1 MIFVA
6 YTYNHHSFPSKNNDN
21 ESLLTNDK
29 NPRYDTLTYKSQM
42 FIETDDAFNTPVIA
56 FVMDILLLNTFLF

>member
-6 YTYNHHSFPSKNNDN
+6 YTYNHHSFPSENNDN

-29 NPRYDTLTYKSQM
+29 NSWYNTLPYKSQN
-42 FIETDDAFNTPVIA
+42 FIETDDAINSPVIS